1 MRVRPRPRLK
11 VKKKPELS
19 EADRQTI
26 SQAIQAAIEEAKATV
41 TLNPQKAVNW
51 ENLASIYRNIIN
63 VAQGADSWTVS
74 AYQRA
79 IILGPQ
85 NPTYRVSL
93 GASCS
98 PLRIMMRQS
107 NYLNRPSQ
115 SSPTGQT
122 VITTWPGLRFKKRT
136 INEPPRPCKNTIT
149 LLDPKKTRLI
159 TSGPR
164 PI

>member
-1 MRVRPRPRLK
+1 M
-11 VKKKPELS
+11 KKPELS

-79 IILGPQ
+79 IILDPQ

-93 GASCS
+93 GGV
-98 PLRIMMRQS
+98 MFTFK
-107 NYLNRPSQ
+107 NYDEAVKLFEQAIAIKPDWANSYYNLAW
-115 SSPTGQT
+115 SSYQKADYQRAAAAMQKHGH
-122 VITTWPGLRFKKRT
+122 
-136 INEPPRPCKNTIT
+136 
-149 LLDPKKTRLI
+149 
-159 TSGPR
+159 TS
-164 PI
+164 